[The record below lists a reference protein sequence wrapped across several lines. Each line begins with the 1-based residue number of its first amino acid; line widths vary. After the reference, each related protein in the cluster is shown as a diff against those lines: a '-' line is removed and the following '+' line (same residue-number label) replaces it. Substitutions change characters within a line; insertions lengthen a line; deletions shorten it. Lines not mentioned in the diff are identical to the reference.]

1 MKVYGDWRSGNCYKV
16 GLLLSLLERPYEWID
31 VDVLGGETRT
41 AQFRAKNPNAKIP
54 VVELDDGR
62 TLWESNSILFYLAQG
77 TTFLPQDPWLQAQ
90 VLQWQFFEQYSH
102 EPYIAVARFIN
113 IYLGMPAERK
123 AEFEDKQVG
132 GYQAL
137 DVMEAQL
144 HKHSF
149 LVGDRFSVADISLYG
164 YTHVAGE
171 GGFDLSRYPAIQAW
185 IARIEALP
193 GYRAMG

>member
-62 TLWESNSILFYLAQG
+62 TLWESNAILFYLAQG

>member
-16 GLLLSLLERPYEWID
+16 GLLLSLLERPFEWID

-41 AQFRAKNPNAKIP
+41 AQFQVKNPNAKIP
-54 VVELDDGR
+54 VVEFDDGR
-62 TLWESNSILFYLAQG
+62 TLWESNAILFYLAQG
-77 TTFLPQDPWLQAQ
+77 TSLLPQDLWLQAQ

-113 IYLGMPAERK
+113 VYLGMPAERR

-132 GYQAL
+132 GYKAL

-144 HKHSF
+144 QKQSF

-171 GGFDLSRYPAIQAW
+171 GGFDLSRYPCIRAW

>member
-1 MKVYGDWRSGNCYKV
+1 M
-16 GLLLSLLERPYEWID
+16 GLLLSLLERPFEWID

-41 AQFRAKNPNAKIP
+41 AQFQVKNPNAKIP
-54 VVELDDGR
+54 VVEFDDGR
-62 TLWESNSILFYLAQG
+62 TLWESNAILFYLAQG
-77 TTFLPQDPWLQAQ
+77 TSLLPQDLWLQAQ

-113 IYLGMPAERK
+113 IYLGMPAERR
-123 AEFEDKQVG
+123 AEFEDKRVG
-132 GYQAL
+132 GYKAL

-144 HKHSF
+144 QKQSF

-171 GGFDLSRYPAIQAW
+171 GGFDLSRYPCIQAW